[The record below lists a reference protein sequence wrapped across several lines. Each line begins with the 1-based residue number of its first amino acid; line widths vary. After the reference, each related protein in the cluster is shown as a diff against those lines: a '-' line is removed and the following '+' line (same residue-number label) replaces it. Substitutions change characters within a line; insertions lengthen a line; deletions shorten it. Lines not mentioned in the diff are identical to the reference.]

1 MIDIKHDHM
10 ETVKKIL
17 AEYVPECQVKAFGSR
32 VSGKAKPFSD
42 LDLAVDCGKRMNFD
56 QLRLLKE
63 AFENSDLPFRVD
75 VVDWHGISGGFK
87 KTIEAKFVK
96 VVTT

>member
-1 MIDIKHDHM
+1 M

-17 AEYVPECQVKAFGSR
+17 AEYVPECEAKAFGSR

-63 AFENSDLPFRVD
+63 AFEESELPFRVD
-75 VVDWHGISGGFK
+75 VIDWHGISSSFK
-87 KTIEAKFVK
+87 KAIEAKYIK
-96 VVTT
+96 LVTT